1 MIPVLAE
8 AVRSI
13 KNAAELTH
21 NIRVLQA
28 TDINAPLHQA
38 DFVSWGIYKACST
51 HMILRVMYMR
61 WKLLTDVS
69 ACKLNILHNS

>member
-28 TDINAPLHQA
+28 TDINAPCIKQI
-38 DFVSWGIYKACST
+38 S
-51 HMILRVMYMR
+51 
-61 WKLLTDVS
+61 
-69 ACKLNILHNS
+69 